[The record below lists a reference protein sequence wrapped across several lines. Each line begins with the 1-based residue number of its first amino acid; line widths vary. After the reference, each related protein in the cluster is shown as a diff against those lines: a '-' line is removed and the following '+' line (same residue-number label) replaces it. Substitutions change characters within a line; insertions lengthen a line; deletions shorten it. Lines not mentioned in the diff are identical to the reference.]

1 MPDDKDR
8 KDEVKDNTGRDFK
21 PRDVARDDV
30 APRGH
35 LGTTPSLGLGSGS
48 VNRPSQ
54 EALTATKPER
64 SKEKSADENEK
75 GLKFQ
80 ETGDKEVDR
89 FYSKSQEM
97 TGKSDNEKD
106 PSDDRER

>member
-8 KDEVKDNTGRDFK
+8 KDQVKDNTGRDFK
-21 PRDVARDDV
+21 PRDASRGDR

-35 LGTTPSLGLGSGS
+35 LGTAPSLGLGSAS

-64 SKEKSADENEK
+64 TKEKSPDANEK
-75 GLKFQ
+75 SMNFR
-80 ETGDKEVDR
+80 ETGDQEVDR
-89 FYSKSQEM
+89 FYSKSHKM